1 MAPVI
6 EVTTEQLV
14 ERQTELLHELSL
26 ASYDEF
32 RGRARLG
39 ILTDRE
45 WAARDELDSI
55 AYLLGEDDLTD

>member
-6 EVTTEQLV
+6 QLTE
-14 ERQTELLHELSL
+14 EELRSRFTSILASLGL

-32 RGRARLG
+32 RERVEKKL
-39 ILTDRE
+39 LQDRE

-55 AYLLGEDDLTD
+55 AYLLGENHLTD